1 MIVKKMGK
9 IALAMVLMSVS
20 APAYAADD
28 NGNGIYDMGEI
39 SKSFTLWGSAGGRHK
54 LKKHYGS
61 VVILEFMNPNCPQT
75 QQMYKDEEVQ
85 EIQQLFI
92 IRDDVLW
99 ASVVSAKK
107 DSPNYHAPEKLWE
120 NTQQMKAYPNTVL
133 LDDKLKVAKM
143 YGITH
148 FPAFVV
154 LDKKH
159 KVVYKGG
166 AKDPILGGDNLT
178 SAIEQILLEEPILVP
193 NGIGIGTC
201 KIN

>member
-1 MIVKKMGK
+1 MIVKKIGD
-9 IALAMVLMSVS
+9 IVLAIIFMLISTS
-20 APAYAADD
+20 AYAGDD

-54 LKKHYGS
+54 LKKHYDS

-75 QQMYKDEEVQ
+75 QQMYKNEEVQ

-107 DSPNYHAPEKLWE
+107 DSPNYHTPEKLWE
-120 NTQQMKAYPNTVL
+120 NTQKTKAYPNTVL

-154 LDKKH
+154 LDEKH

-178 SAIEQILLEEPILVP
+178 NAIEKILLEEPILVP
-193 NGIGIGTC
+193 NGIGIGQCT
-201 KIN
+201 IN